1 MLLIHNLNL
10 EAMVL
15 AVLVVMPKQ
24 GNTVESCI
32 LTKWLKHEGEAV
44 KSGEPLFAYET
55 DKSAFEENAQ
65 ADGMLL
71 KILREEGDDVPVMEG
86 ICVIGSAGEDIS
98 GLVTTVARPEDAK
111 AASQAIAAAPAQQ
124 PEQAATTGTGG
135 GEYKASPRA
144 RHLADSMGLNAE
156 EALPTGPDGRVIER
170 DIYALADGRKRQP
183 AAAEPPAGGY
193 KDVPLS
199 NIRKRIAE
207 SMHKSLS
214 EMAQLTHH
222 SSADASSMMNY
233 RAKIKAKAAAG
244 GVNITLND
252 MVLFAASR
260 VLKRHPDMNAHYL
273 GDKMRYF
280 SSVNLGMA
288 VDTERGL
295 MVPTIFNADRLTL
308 EELSIN
314 SKEVADKC
322 RAGAISP
329 DMLSGGTFT
338 VSNLGVLGVELYTP
352 VINPPQ
358 TGIIGVCAILDRLRR
373 KENGIELY
381 PAMGIS
387 LTYDHRAV
395 DGAPASRFL
404 QELCQSISK
413 FETFLSESQGA

>member
-1 MLLIHNLNL
+1 MI
-10 EAMVL
+10 L

-32 LTKWLKHEGEAV
+32 LSKWLKHEGDAV
-44 KSGEPLFAYET
+44 KMGDPLFAYET

-65 ADGMLL
+65 ADGTLL
-71 KILREEGDDVPVMEG
+71 KLLREEGDDVPVMEG
-86 ICVIGSAGEDIS
+86 VCVIGSAGEDIS
-98 GLVTTVARPEDAK
+98 KFEKATPKPGAATEASHMAAANK
-111 AASQAIAAAPAQQ
+111 AANIKPQQSQASQS
-124 PEQAATTGTGG
+124 TGTP

-144 RHLADSMGLNAE
+144 VHLAESMGLKPE

-170 DIYALADGRKRQP
+170 DIWALADGVKRQAGQ
-183 AAAEPPAGGY
+183 AAQQAAPAGVY
-193 KDVPLS
+193 QDVPLS

-222 SSADASSMMNY
+222 SSADASSILSY
-233 RAKIKAKAAAG
+233 RAQAKAAAAKC

-252 MVLFAASR
+252 MVLYVVSR
-260 VLKRHPDMNAHYL
+260 VLKNHPDMNAHFL
-273 GDKMRYF
+273 GDKIRRF

-295 MVPTIFNADRLTL
+295 MVPTIFSADKLTL
-308 EELSIN
+308 EEISIM
-314 SKEVADKC
+314 SKELAEKC
-322 RAGAISP
+322 RNGRINP

-338 VSNLGVLGVELYTP
+338 VSNLGVLGIELYTP

-358 TGIIGVCAILDRLRR
+358 TGIIGVCNMIDRPRMR
-373 KENGIELY
+373 NNGMELY
-381 PAMGIS
+381 PAMGLS

-404 QELCQSISK
+404 QEVCKSISE
-413 FETFLSESQGA
+413 FETFLNTK